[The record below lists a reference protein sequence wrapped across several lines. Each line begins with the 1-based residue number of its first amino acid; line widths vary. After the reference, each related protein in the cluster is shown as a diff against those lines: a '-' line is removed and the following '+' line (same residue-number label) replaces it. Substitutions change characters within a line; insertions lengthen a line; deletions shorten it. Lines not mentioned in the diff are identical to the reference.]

1 MKLKLTLS
9 TLSFYFVGKDVD
21 KMWNDIYRAIAEVIA
36 DYCGSPGGGG
46 YPYCGLYG

>member
-1 MKLKLTLS
+1 MKLKLAVS
-9 TLSFYFVGKDVD
+9 TLSLYFVGKDVD

-46 YPYCGLYG
+46 TPYCGL